1 MEIKMK
7 KGKKNELFN
16 FGKGWGTIIF
26 CLLMFW
32 FYAGMVNDSSN
43 QNMRRQF
50 KYRSSRSGRK
60 TWHSGG

>member
-1 MEIKMK
+1 MK
-7 KGKKNELFN
+7 KGNKNELFN

-43 QNMRRQF
+43 VVAPAVAENLAFLPVM
-50 KYRSSRSGRK
+50 Y
-60 TWHSGG
+60 